1 MKKDLTNIKNFNFIF
16 LEKILSQSIL
26 DQINDN
32 LAFVHLNTGDFK
44 VEFQYF
50 DKIIN
55 KCLKNAI
62 LIVDNYGFLKKDDQ
76 TMYDEY
82 LKANQKLYSYVSP
95 SLQLVVMVK

>member
-1 MKKDLTNIKNFNFIF
+1 MKQTS
-16 LEKILSQSIL
+16 ILSQSIL

-32 LAFVHLNTGDFK
+32 LTFVHLNTGDFK

-82 LKANQKLYSYVSP
+82 LKANQKLYSYV
-95 SLQLVVMVK
+95 

>member
-1 MKKDLTNIKNFNFIF
+1 MNENQKIDNRIKNIDLIDEYYVQKLNKDFALVKIKF
-16 LEKILSQSIL
+16 LGKI
-26 DQINDN
+26 
-32 LAFVHLNTGDFK
+32 
-44 VEFQYF
+44 

-95 SLQLVVMVK
+95 SLAT